1 MDRATKNEI
10 TATVDKQ
17 TLNGT
22 SNETNLIWAQVLPFA
37 IGLGLL
43 LSISTNLRMA
53 SFPVG
58 PGELMLA
65 VLGVWGVVYGKPWR
79 LWKTPVVLFWLLA
92 AVGMWLGSVLGNQ
105 KGALAAHHSMAYA
118 FTGSVTVGLAALL
131 RLQSD
136 AALRR
141 AIYWL
146 CVLTAVGLWFGFVVY
161 LSGDAV
167 WAQKLRMA
175 DGGDIRYSGWS
186 INPNQLAL
194 FFVPLPVW
202 VAALWRDVAQP
213 TRWQMAGFGLLLFA
227 LMLMGLLVRS
237 DGLFVVWVFEF
248 VILIMLRLR
257 WEMKAS
263 RMSLLGYA
271 LVMVLCVFLVK
282 TFAHGEVRKSVWCAV
297 ETISQGEGLWSA
309 KCYDGQAFQ
318 DQEAFRIGYSNPVEK
333 TGVREEL
340 WKHGLQACVQSPW
353 VGHGPG
359 EYSWH
364 STDANGGRTEAMESH
379 NITIDMLTQGGVLAG
394 GAWLAL
400 VSYLLIGAWRIR
412 DSYTFSVVLM
422 MAAFTF
428 FHNTRQ
434 PYFWFVLAFSYEAIR
449 RKLFV
454 SPPIA
459 KA

>member
-1 MDRATKNEI
+1 
-10 TATVDKQ
+10 
-17 TLNGT
+17 
-22 SNETNLIWAQVLPFA
+22 
-37 IGLGLL
+37 
-43 LSISTNLRMA
+43 
-53 SFPVG
+53 
-58 PGELMLA
+58 
-65 VLGVWGVVYGKPWR
+65 
-79 LWKTPVVLFWLLA
+79 
-92 AVGMWLGSVLGNQ
+92 
-105 KGALAAHHSMAYA
+105 
-118 FTGSVTVGLAALL
+118 VTVGLIALL
-131 RLQSD
+131 VQLSD
-136 AALRR
+136 AAVRR
-141 AIYWL
+141 SIFWL
-146 CVLTAVGLWFGFVVY
+146 TSLTAVVLWFGFVVY
-161 LSGDAV
+161 LSGEAEL
-167 WAQKLRMA
+167 AKQLHMA
-175 DGGDIRYSGWS
+175 DSGDIRYSGWS

-202 VAALWRDVAQP
+202 VAALWRDVAKP
-213 TRWQMAGFGLLLFA
+213 TQLQMAGFGLLLFA

-282 TFAHGEVRKSVWCAV
+282 TFAHGEVRKSVRCAV
-297 ETISQGEGLWSA
+297 ETMSQGEGLWSA
-309 KCYDGQAFQ
+309 KCYDGQAFN
-318 DQEAFRIGYSNPVEK
+318 DQEAFRIGYSDPLQK
-333 TGVREEL
+333 TGVRQEH
-340 WKHGLQACVQSPW
+340 WVHGLQSWWQSPW

-359 EYSWH
+359 EYSYN
-364 STDANGGRTEAMESH
+364 SIGDEKESH
-379 NITIDMLTQGGVLAG
+379 NITIDLLTQGGILAG

-454 SPPIA
+454 SPPTD

>member
-1 MDRATKNEI
+1 MSNF
-10 TATVDKQ
+10 KQ
-17 TLNGT
+17 K
-22 SNETNLIWAQVLPFA
+22 SEFQVVNLICVQTISLLL
-37 IGLGLL
+37 GLGLL
-43 LSISTNLRMA
+43 LSISTNLRIMV
-53 SFPVG
+53 FPIG
-58 PGELMLA
+58 PGELLLGMLGM
-65 VLGVWGVVYGKPWR
+65 LGILRGRTWR
-79 LWKTPVVLFWLLA
+79 LFKSPVVIFWTFALL
-92 AVGMWLGSVLGNQ
+92 GMLLGASVAPQRGS
-105 KGALAAHHSMAYA
+105 LATHHAMAYA
-118 FTGSVTVGLAALL
+118 FTAAVTIGLIALMTTL
-131 RLQSD
+131 SD
-136 AALRR
+136 AALHRV
-141 AIYWL
+141 IYWL
-146 CVLTAVGLWFGFVVY
+146 CTLTAISLWFGFVVY
-161 LSGDAV
+161 LSGDADL
-167 WAQKLRMA
+167 AKRLYMPDA
-175 DGGDIRYSGWS
+175 GDVRYTGWS

-202 VAALWRDVAQP
+202 VAAIWRDVSNP

-282 TFAHGEVRKSVWCAV
+282 TFAHGEVRKSVRCAV
-297 ETISQGEGLWSA
+297 ETLSQGEGLWSA

-318 DQEAFRIGYSNPVEK
+318 GHEVFRIGYSNPVEK

-340 WKHGLQACVQSPW
+340 WTHGLQAWLESPW
-353 VGHGPG
+353 VGYGPG
-359 EYSWH
+359 EYSWV
-364 STDANGGRTEAMESH
+364 SIGTNGMRSDFIESH
-379 NITIDMLTQGGVLAG
+379 NITIDLLTQGGLLAG

-400 VSYLLIGAWRIR
+400 VSYLLINAWRIR

-434 PYFWFVLAFSYEAIR
+434 PYFWFVLAMSYEAIR

-454 SPPIA
+454 SHTSD

>member
-1 MDRATKNEI
+1 MLQKKISKLGWAVRVKA
-10 TATVDKQ
+10 ADKFRIQ
-17 TLNGT
+17 
-22 SNETNLIWAQVLPFA
+22 IIPFV
-37 IGLGLL
+37 IGVAFL
-43 LSISTNLRMA
+43 LSISTNLRLA
-53 SFPVG
+53 TFPIG
-58 PGELMLA
+58 LGELLLA
-65 VLGVWGVVYGKPWR
+65 VLAVVG
-79 LWKTPVVLFWLLA
+79 LWSARPQLLCMKPVVMFWFVVLI
-92 AVGMWLGSVLGNQ
+92 GMAL
-105 KGALAAHHSMAYA
+105 GALIQGHTEPVGIRHSMAYL
-118 FTGSVTVGLAALL
+118 FTAGVSIGISGLLL
-131 RLQSD
+131 KLDD

-141 AIYWL
+141 SIFWL
-146 CVLTAVGLWFGFVVY
+146 SVLTAALLWFGFVMY
-161 LSGDAV
+161 LVGDSILMQQLLLV
-167 WAQKLRMA
+167 DSSDLRF
-175 DGGDIRYSGWS
+175 SGWS
-186 INPNQLAL
+186 TNPNQLAL

-202 VAALWRDVAQP
+202 VAALWRDVAKP
-213 TRWQMAGFGLLLFA
+213 TRLQMAGFGLLLFA

-282 TFAHGEVRKSVWCAV
+282 TFAHGEVRKSVRCAI

-309 KCYDGQAFQ
+309 KCYDGQAFK
-318 DQEAFRIGYSNPVEK
+318 DQEAFRIGYSDPLQK
-333 TGVREEL
+333 TGVRQEH
-340 WKHGLQACVQSPW
+340 WVHGLQSWWRSPW

-359 EYSWH
+359 EYSYN
-364 STDANGGRTEAMESH
+364 SIGSERESH
-379 NITIDMLTQGGVLAG
+379 NITIDLLTQGGLLAG

-449 RKLFV
+449 RRLFV
-454 SPPIA
+454 SPPND

>member
-1 MDRATKNEI
+1 MN
-10 TATVDKQ
+10 VSMDKQ
-17 TLNGT
+17 ELNRAG
-22 SNETNLIWAQVLPFA
+22 LVLAQFVPFV
-37 IGLGLL
+37 IGVGLL

-53 SFPVG
+53 AFPVG
-58 PGELMLA
+58 PGEILLA
-65 VLGVWGVVYGKPWR
+65 LLAIAGSLFGKPWH
-79 LWKTPVVLFWLLA
+79 LWKTPVVLFWLVA
-92 AVGMWLGSVLGNQ
+92 SMGMLLGTLVTVQ
-105 KGALAAHHSMAYA
+105 KGSLAAHHAMAYA
-118 FTGSVTVGLAALL
+118 FTASVTIGLVSLL
-131 RLQSD
+131 MQLSD

-141 AIYWL
+141 CIYWL
-146 CVLTAVGLWFGFVVY
+146 CILTAVGLWVGFVVY
-161 LSGDAV
+161 LSGDSAL
-167 WAQKLRMA
+167 AQKLHMA
-175 DGGDIRYSGWS
+175 EGGDVRYSGWS

-202 VAALWRDVAQP
+202 VAALWRDLARP
-213 TRWQMAGFGLLLFA
+213 TRLQMAGFGLLLFA

-282 TFAHGEVRKSVWCAV
+282 TFAHGEVRKSVRCAL
-297 ETISQGEGLWSA
+297 ETLSQGQGLWSV
-309 KCYDGQAFQ
+309 KCYDGQAFK

-333 TGVREEL
+333 TGVRQQL
-340 WKHGLQACVQSPW
+340 WTHGLQVWAESPW

-359 EYSWH
+359 EFSWYSI
-364 STDANGGRTEAMESH
+364 DANGGRTEAMESH
-379 NITIDMLTQGGVLAG
+379 NITIDLLTQGGLLAG
-394 GAWLAL
+394 LAWAAL
-400 VSYLLIGAWRIR
+400 VSHLLVRAWRIR

-434 PYFWFVLAFSYEAIR
+434 PYFWFVLAFSCEAIR
-449 RKLFV
+449 RRLFV
-454 SPPIA
+454 TPPTDQN
-459 KA
+459 

>member
-1 MDRATKNEI
+1 MDRKPKNEMN
-10 TATVDKQ
+10 ASVGKQ
-17 TLNGT
+17 ELSRAGF
-22 SNETNLIWAQVLPFA
+22 LGGALVPFVM
-37 IGLGLL
+37 GLGLL

-53 SFPVG
+53 AFPVG
-58 PGELMLA
+58 PGEVLLA
-65 VLGVWGVVYGKPWR
+65 LLGIVGALFGNLWR
-79 LWKTPVVLFWLLA
+79 VWKTPVVLFWLLA
-92 AVGMWLGSVLGNQ
+92 SLGMLLGALLATQ
-105 KGALAAHHSMAYA
+105 KGSLAAHHAMAYA
-118 FTGSVTVGLAALL
+118 FTASVTIGFVALL
-131 RLQSD
+131 MQLSD

-141 AIYWL
+141 AVYWL
-146 CVLTAVGLWFGFVVY
+146 CTLTAVSLWLGFVVY
-161 LSGDAV
+161 LSGNGGLAKQLHMTDA
-167 WAQKLRMA
+167 
-175 DGGDIRYSGWS
+175 GDVRYSGWS

-202 VAALWRDVAQP
+202 VAALWRDVVKP
-213 TRWQMAGFGLLLFA
+213 TRLQLAGFGLLLFA

-248 VILIMLRLR
+248 IILIMLRLR
-257 WEMKAS
+257 WEIKAS

-282 TFAHGEVRKSVWCAV
+282 TFAHGEVRKSVRCAV
-297 ETISQGEGLWSA
+297 ETLSQGEGLWST

-333 TGVREEL
+333 KGIREEL
-340 WKHGLQACVQSPW
+340 WKHGLQAWVQSPW
-353 VGHGPG
+353 VGNGPG

-364 STDANGGRTEAMESH
+364 STDALGGRTEVIESH
-379 NITIDMLTQGGVLAG
+379 NITIDLLTQGGILAG

-400 VSYLLIGAWRIR
+400 VSYLLVGAWRIR
-412 DSYTFSVVLM
+412 DSYAFSVVLM

-454 SPPIA
+454 SPPTD

>member
-1 MDRATKNEI
+1 MSTR
-10 TATVDKQ
+10 VGKQ
-17 TLNGT
+17 
-22 SNETNLIWAQVLPFA
+22 NLRKESFFWAQLLPFLM
-37 IGLGLL
+37 GLALL

-53 SFPVG
+53 AFPVG
-58 PGELMLA
+58 PGELVLVVLA
-65 VLGVWGVVYGKPWR
+65 VFGTLFGKPWR
-79 LWKTPVVLFWLLA
+79 FWKTPVVLFWLLA
-92 AVGMWLGSVLGNQ
+92 SMGMLLGALLATQ
-105 KGALAAHHSMAYA
+105 KGYLAARHSMAYA
-118 FTGSVTVGLAALL
+118 FTASVSIGLVALL
-131 RLQSD
+131 MQLSE

-146 CVLTAVGLWFGFVVY
+146 CTLTAVGLWFGFVVY
-161 LSGDAV
+161 LSGDSSL
-167 WAQKLRMA
+167 AQKLYMA
-175 DGGDIRYSGWS
+175 DGGDTRYYGWS

-202 VAALWRDVAQP
+202 VAALWREVAKP
-213 TRWQMAGFGLLLFA
+213 TWLQIAGFGMLLFA

-271 LVMVLCVFLVK
+271 MVMVLCVFLVK
-282 TFAHGEVRKSVWCAV
+282 TFAHGEVRKSVRCAV
-297 ETISQGEGLWSA
+297 ETIGQGEGLWSA
-309 KCYDGQAFQ
+309 KCYDGQAFK

-333 TGVREEL
+333 TGVRQEL
-340 WKHGLQACVQSPW
+340 WNQGLQAWVKSPW
-353 VGHGPG
+353 VGNGPG
-359 EYSWH
+359 EYSWY
-364 STDANGGRTEAMESH
+364 STDANGGRTEALESH
-379 NITIDMLTQGGVLAG
+379 NITIDLLTQGGILAG

-449 RKLFV
+449 RRLFV
-454 SPPIA
+454 SPPTD

>member
-1 MDRATKNEI
+1 MELKRSGLFWEHVVPA
-10 TATVDKQ
+10 
-17 TLNGT
+17 
-22 SNETNLIWAQVLPFA
+22 LIGAGF
-37 IGLGLL
+37 L
-43 LSISTNLRMA
+43 LSISTQLRMVA
-53 SFPVG
+53 FPVG
-58 PGELMLA
+58 PGELLLA
-65 VLGVWGVVYGKPWR
+65 VLAAVGVCGGVFYSQALP
-79 LWKTPVVLFWLLA
+79 LWKSPVVLFWWLA
-92 AVGMWLGSVLGNQ
+92 AVGMLMGAWAAPA
-105 KGALAAHHSMAYA
+105 KGPLASHHAMAYA
-118 FTGSVTVGLAALL
+118 FTGAVTLGVSALL
-131 RLQSD
+131 VQLSD

-146 CVLTAVGLWFGFVVY
+146 TVLTAACLWFGFVIY
-161 LSGDAV
+161 LMADPV
-167 WAQKLRMA
+167 LAQALHMA
-175 DGGDIRYSGWS
+175 DGGDVRYSGWS

-202 VAALWRDVAQP
+202 VAALWRNVAKP
-213 TRWQMAGFGLLLFA
+213 TRLQVAGFTLLLFA

-271 LVMVLCVFLVK
+271 MVMVLCVFLVK
-282 TFAHGEVRKSVWCAV
+282 TFAHGEVRKSVRCAV

-309 KCYDGQAFQ
+309 KCYDGQAFK

-333 TGVREEL
+333 TGVREDL
-340 WKHGLQACVQSPW
+340 WKHGLQAWVQSPW
-353 VGHGPG
+353 VGYGPG

-364 STDANGGRTEAMESH
+364 STGANGERSAAMESH
-379 NITIDMLTQGGVLAG
+379 NITIDMLTQGGILAG

-449 RKLFV
+449 RRLFV
-454 SPPIA
+454 LPPTD

>member
-1 MDRATKNEI
+1 MWQ
-10 TATVDKQ
+10 TAV
-17 TLNGT
+17 
-22 SNETNLIWAQVLPFA
+22 PFA
-37 IGLGLL
+37 VGFALL
-43 LSISTNLRMA
+43 LSISTNLRLA
-53 SFPVG
+53 AFPVG
-58 PGELMLA
+58 PGELILA
-65 VLGVWGVVYGKPWR
+65 LLAAAGVWFGKPWQ
-79 LWKTPVVLFWLLA
+79 LWKTPVVLFWLCAGLGMLLGA
-92 AVGMWLGSVLGNQ
+92 AFAD
-105 KGALAAHHSMAYA
+105 KPGALAVHHAMAYA
-118 FTGSVTVGLAALL
+118 FTGAVTVGLVALSVQL
-131 RLQSD
+131 SD
-136 AALRR
+136 VAVRR
-141 AIYWL
+141 SIFWL
-146 CVLTAVGLWFGFVVY
+146 TTLTALFLWFGFVVY
-161 LSGDAV
+161 LSGDVELAK
-167 WAQKLRMA
+167 QLHMA
-175 DGGDIRYSGWS
+175 DGGDVRYSGWS

-202 VAALWRDVAQP
+202 IAALWRDVANP
-213 TRWQMAGFGLLLFA
+213 NRWQMAGFGLLLFA

-282 TFAHGEVRKSVWCAV
+282 TFAHGEVRKSVRCAV
-297 ETISQGEGLWSA
+297 ETLIQGEGLWSA
-309 KCYDGQAFQ
+309 KCYDGQAFK

-340 WKHGLQACVQSPW
+340 WKHGLQAWLESPW

-359 EYSWH
+359 EYSWV
-364 STDANGGRTEAMESH
+364 STDANGGRSDIMESH
-379 NITIDMLTQGGVLAG
+379 NITIDLLTQGGLLAG
-394 GAWLAL
+394 FAWIAL
-400 VSYLLIGAWRIR
+400 VSYLLINAWRIR

-434 PYFWFVLAFSYEAIR
+434 PYFWFVLAMSYEAIR

-454 SPPIA
+454 SHTSE

>member
-1 MDRATKNEI
+1 VN
-10 TATVDKQ
+10 KQ
-17 TLNGT
+17 VQEMKPNFMWQTG
-22 SNETNLIWAQVLPFA
+22 VPFA
-37 IGLGLL
+37 LGFALL
-43 LSISTNLRMA
+43 LSICTNLRMVA
-53 SFPVG
+53 FPVG

-65 VLGVWGVVYGKPWR
+65 LLAAAGVCFGKTWR
-79 LWKTPVVLFWLLA
+79 LWRTPVVLFWLCAGL
-92 AVGMWLGSVLGNQ
+92 GMVLGAALAD
-105 KGALAAHHSMAYA
+105 KRGALAAHHAMAYA
-118 FTGSVTVGLAALL
+118 FTGAVTVGLLALL
-131 RLQSD
+131 VQLCD

-141 AIYWL
+141 SIFWL
-146 CVLTAVGLWFGFVVY
+146 TSLTALVLWFGFVVY
-161 LSGDAV
+161 LSGDALL
-167 WAQKLRMA
+167 AKQLHMA

-202 VAALWRDVAQP
+202 VAALWRDVARP
-213 TRWQMAGFGLLLFA
+213 TRLQMAGFALLLFA

-282 TFAHGEVRKSVWCAV
+282 TFAHGEVRKSVRCAV

-333 TGVREEL
+333 TGVRQQL
-340 WKHGLQACVQSPW
+340 WQHGLQTWVQSPW

-359 EYSWH
+359 EYSWV
-364 STDANGGRTEAMESH
+364 STDGNGGRTEVMESH
-379 NITIDMLTQGGVLAG
+379 NITIDLLTQGGIFAGLA
-394 GAWLAL
+394 WIAL
-400 VSYLLIGAWRIR
+400 VSYLLINAWRIQ

-422 MAAFTF
+422 MAVFTF

-449 RKLFV
+449 RRLFV
-454 SPPIA
+454 SSHND

>member
-1 MDRATKNEI
+1 MNKQVEEMKPNVMWQ
-10 TATVDKQ
+10 TAV
-17 TLNGT
+17 
-22 SNETNLIWAQVLPFA
+22 PFA
-37 IGLGLL
+37 LGFTLL
-43 LSISTNLRMA
+43 LSISTNLRLVA
-53 SFPVG
+53 FPVG

-65 VLGVWGVVYGKPWR
+65 LLAVAGIWLGKTWR
-79 LWKTPVVLFWLLA
+79 LWRTPVVLFWLCAGLSMLLG
-92 AVGMWLGSVLGNQ
+92 AVFAD
-105 KGALAAHHSMAYA
+105 KPGALAAHHAMAYA
-118 FTGSVTVGLAALL
+118 FTGAVTVGLAALL
-131 RLQSD
+131 VQLND
-136 AALRR
+136 AAVRR
-141 AIYWL
+141 SIFWL
-146 CVLTAVGLWFGFVVY
+146 TSLTAVVLWFGFVVY
-161 LSGDAV
+161 LSGDVGLAK
-167 WAQKLRMA
+167 QLHMA

-202 VAALWRDVAQP
+202 VAALWRDVAKP
-213 TRWQMAGFGLLLFA
+213 TWLQMAGFGLLLFA

-263 RMSLLGYA
+263 RLSLLGYA

-282 TFAHGEVRKSVWCAV
+282 TFAHGEVRKSVRCAV
-297 ETISQGEGLWSA
+297 ETLSQGEGLWSA

-318 DQEAFRIGYSNPVEK
+318 DQEAYRIGYSDPVAK

-340 WKHGLQACVQSPW
+340 WTHGLQAWLESPW
-353 VGHGPG
+353 VGYGPG
-359 EYSWH
+359 EYSWV
-364 STDANGGRTEAMESH
+364 STDANGGRSDFMESH
-379 NITIDMLTQGGVLAG
+379 NITIDMLTQGGLLAG
-394 GAWLAL
+394 GAWIAL
-400 VSYLLIGAWRIR
+400 VSFLLINAWRIR

-434 PYFWFVLAFSYEAIR
+434 PYFWFVLAMSYEAIR

-454 SPPIA
+454 SHA
-459 KA
+459 SDKA

>member
-1 MDRATKNEI
+1 MNKYVEVMKPNVTWQMAV
-10 TATVDKQ
+10 A
-17 TLNGT
+17 
-22 SNETNLIWAQVLPFA
+22 FA
-37 IGLGLL
+37 LGFALL
-43 LSISTNLRMA
+43 LSISTNLRLVA
-53 SFPVG
+53 FPVG
-58 PGELMLA
+58 PGELLLA
-65 VLGVWGVVYGKPWR
+65 LLAAAGVWFGKPWQLR
-79 LWKTPVVLFWLLA
+79 KTPVVLFWLCAGL
-92 AVGMWLGSVLGNQ
+92 GMVLGSAFADKPGV
-105 KGALAAHHSMAYA
+105 LAAHHAMAYA
-118 FTGSVTVGLAALL
+118 FTGTVTVGLLALL
-131 RLQSD
+131 VQLSD
-136 AALRR
+136 AAVRR
-141 AIYWL
+141 SIFWL
-146 CVLTAVGLWFGFVVY
+146 TSLTAVVLWFGFVVY

-167 WAQKLRMA
+167 LAKQLHMA
-175 DGGDIRYSGWS
+175 DGGDVRYSGWS

-202 VAALWRDVAQP
+202 VAALWRDVAKP
-213 TRWQMAGFGLLLFA
+213 TRLQMAGFGLLLFA

-282 TFAHGEVRKSVWCAV
+282 TFAHGEVRKSVRCAI
-297 ETISQGEGLWSA
+297 ETIGQGEGLWSA
-309 KCYDGQAFQ
+309 KCYDGQAFK

-333 TGVREEL
+333 TGIREEL
-340 WKHGLQACVQSPW
+340 WKHGLQAWAQSPW
-353 VGHGPG
+353 VGYGPG
-359 EYSWH
+359 EYSWA

-379 NITIDMLTQGGVLAG
+379 NITIDLLTQGGLLAG
-394 GAWLAL
+394 GAWLVL

-449 RKLFV
+449 RRLFV
-454 SPPIA
+454 SLPTD

>member
-1 MDRATKNEI
+1 MNKNI
-10 TATVDKQ
+10 FSVT
-17 TLNGT
+17 
-22 SNETNLIWAQVLPFA
+22 VLPF
-37 IGLGLL
+37 LL
-43 LSISTNLRMA
+43 AFALVLSISTNLRLDV
-53 SFPVG
+53 FPIG
-58 PGELMLA
+58 PGEIFLGLIAIIGFAISDAGQLSRSPFLA
-65 VLGVWGVVYGKPWR
+65 FWFLVL
-79 LWKTPVVLFWLLA
+79 L
-92 AVGMWLGSVLGNQ
+92 GMALGSVVGDQRGYLSV
-105 KGALAAHHSMAYA
+105 HHAMAYLFVA
-118 FTGSVTVGLAALL
+118 VITIGLLLLITQFTDL
-131 RLQSD
+131 
-136 AALRR
+136 ALRR
-141 AIYWL
+141 LLFGL
-146 CVLTAVGLWFGFVVY
+146 CILTATFLWLGFFVY
-161 LSGDAV
+161 LSGDV
-167 WAQKLRMA
+167 ENAQKLYMA
-175 DGGDIRYSGWS
+175 NAGDIRYTGWS
-186 INPNQLAL
+186 INANQLAL

-202 VAALWRDVAQP
+202 LAALWREVSKP
-213 TRWQMAGFGLLLFA
+213 TQLQMTGFGLLLFA

-282 TFAHGEVRKSVWCAV
+282 TFAHGEVRKSVRCAI

-309 KCYDGQAFQ
+309 KCYDDQAFK
-318 DQEAFRIGYSNPVEK
+318 DQEAFRIGYSDPLQK
-333 TGVREEL
+333 TGVRQEH
-340 WKHGLQACVQSPW
+340 WVHGLQSWWRSPW

-359 EYSWH
+359 EYSYN
-364 STDANGGRTEAMESH
+364 SIGDEKESH
-379 NITIDMLTQGGVLAG
+379 NITIDLLTQGGILAG

-400 VSYLLIGAWRIR
+400 VSYLLLGAWRIR

-449 RKLFV
+449 RRLFV
-454 SPPIA
+454 SPPTD

>member
-1 MDRATKNEI
+1 MNAN
-10 TATVDKQ
+10 VDKQ
-17 TLNGT
+17 VLGR
-22 SNETNLIWAQVLPFA
+22 LGLGWAKIIPFV
-37 IGLGLL
+37 IGLSLL

-58 PGELMLA
+58 PGEILLA
-65 VLGVWGVVYGKPWR
+65 LLAIVGALFGKPWR
-79 LWKTPVVLFWLLA
+79 LWKTPVVLFWVLA
-92 AVGMWLGSVLGNQ
+92 SMGMMLGALVTAQ
-105 KGALAAHHSMAYA
+105 KGSLAAHHAMAYA
-118 FTGSVTVGLAALL
+118 FTAGVTIGLVALL
-131 RLQSD
+131 MQLSD
-136 AALRR
+136 VALKR
-141 AIYWL
+141 AVSWL
-146 CVLTAVGLWFGFVVY
+146 CTLTAAGLWFGFVVY
-161 LSGDAV
+161 LSGDVAL
-167 WAQKLRMA
+167 AKNLLMA
-175 DGGDIRYSGWS
+175 DGGDVRYSGWS

-202 VAALWRDVAQP
+202 VAALWRDVATP
-213 TRWQMAGFGLLLFA
+213 TRLQMAGFALLLFA

-282 TFAHGEVRKSVWCAV
+282 TFAHGEVRKSVRCAV

-309 KCYDGQAFQ
+309 RCYDGQAFK

-333 TGVREEL
+333 TGVRQQL
-340 WKHGLQACVQSPW
+340 WTHGLQIWLQSPW

-364 STDANGGRTEAMESH
+364 STGVNGERSGIMESH
-379 NITIDMLTQGGVLAG
+379 NITIDLLTQGGILAG

-434 PYFWFVLAFSYEAIR
+434 PYFWFVLAFSHEAIR
-449 RKLFV
+449 RGLFV
-454 SPPIA
+454 TPPTERA
-459 KA
+459 

>member
-1 MDRATKNEI
+1 VIADIE
-10 TATVDKQ
+10 DKFR
-17 TLNGT
+17 TR
-22 SNETNLIWAQVLPFA
+22 IIPFA
-37 IGLGLL
+37 IGVALL
-43 LSISTNLRMA
+43 LSISTNLRFA
-53 SFPVG
+53 TFPLGVG
-58 PGELMLA
+58 DLLLA
-65 VLGVWGVVYGKPWR
+65 VLAVVGMWSVHPQSLYVKPVVVFWGVV
-79 LWKTPVVLFWLLA
+79 L
-92 AVGMWLGSVLGNQ
+92 VGMAL
-105 KGALAAHHSMAYA
+105 GALFQGYIEPVGIRHSMAYL
-118 FTGSVTVGLAALL
+118 FTAAVSIGISALL
-131 RLQSD
+131 LSLENS
-136 AALRR
+136 ALRR
-141 AIYWL
+141 SVLWL
-146 CVLTAVGLWFGFVVY
+146 SVLTAVLLWFGFVVY
-161 LSGDAV
+161 LSGDSALMQQLLLV
-167 WAQKLRMA
+167 DSSDLRF
-175 DGGDIRYSGWS
+175 SGWS
-186 INPNQLAL
+186 TNPNQLAL

-202 VAALWRDVAQP
+202 VAALWRDLAKP
-213 TRWQMAGFGLLLFA
+213 TRLQMASFGMLLFA

-282 TFAHGEVRKSVWCAV
+282 TFAHGEVRKSVRCAV
-297 ETISQGEGLWSA
+297 DTISQGEGFWSA
-309 KCYDGQAFQ
+309 KCYDGQAFK
-318 DQEAFRIGYSNPVEK
+318 DQEAFRIGYSDPLQK
-333 TGVREEL
+333 TGVRQEH
-340 WKHGLQACVQSPW
+340 WVHGLESWLQSPW

-359 EYSWH
+359 EYSYN
-364 STDANGGRTEAMESH
+364 SIGGEKESH
-379 NITIDMLTQGGVLAG
+379 NITIDLLTQGGILAG

-449 RKLFV
+449 RGLFV
-454 SPPIA
+454 SPPTD

>member
-1 MDRATKNEI
+1 VNKPVEVMKPNVTWQKA
-10 TATVDKQ
+10 
-17 TLNGT
+17 
-22 SNETNLIWAQVLPFA
+22 LPFA
-37 IGLGLL
+37 LGFSLL
-43 LSISTNLRMA
+43 LSISTNLRLA
-53 SFPVG
+53 AFPVG
-58 PGELMLA
+58 PGELLLA
-65 VLGVWGVVYGKPWR
+65 LLGAVGVWFGKPWR
-79 LWKTPVVLFWLLA
+79 LWKTPVVLFWLCA
-92 AVGMWLGSVLGNQ
+92 WLGMVLGAAFAD
-105 KGALAAHHSMAYA
+105 KPGALAAHHAMAYA
-118 FTGSVTVGLAALL
+118 FTGAVTVGLLALL
-131 RLQSD
+131 VQLSD
-136 AALRR
+136 TAVRKS
-141 AIYWL
+141 IFWL
-146 CVLTAVGLWFGFVVY
+146 TTLTAVVLWFGFVVY

-167 WAQKLRMA
+167 LAKQLHMA

-202 VAALWRDVAQP
+202 VAALWRDVAKP
-213 TRWQMAGFGLLLFA
+213 TRLQMAGFALLLFA

-271 LVMVLCVFLVK
+271 MVMVLCVFLVK
-282 TFAHGEVRKSVWCAV
+282 TFAHGEVRKSVRCAV
-297 ETISQGEGLWSA
+297 ETLSQGEGLWSA
-309 KCYDGQAFQ
+309 RCYDGQAFK
-318 DQEAFRIGYSNPVEK
+318 DQEAFRIGYSDPVAK

-340 WKHGLQACVQSPW
+340 WIHGLLAWVESPW
-353 VGHGPG
+353 VGYGPG
-359 EYSWH
+359 EYSWYL
-364 STDANGGRTEAMESH
+364 TEANGERSAIMESH
-379 NITIDMLTQGGVLAG
+379 NITIDMLTQGGILAG
-394 GAWLAL
+394 CAWLAL

-449 RKLFV
+449 RGLFV
-454 SPPIA
+454 SPPTD

>member
-1 MDRATKNEI
+1 MKKLVNEI
-10 TATVDKQ
+10 ATNVMQ
-17 TLNGT
+17 Q
-22 SNETNLIWAQVLPFA
+22 QVAPFA
-37 IGLGLL
+37 LGCALL
-43 LSISTNLRMA
+43 LSISTNLRFA
-53 SFPVG
+53 AFPVG
-58 PGELMLA
+58 PGELLLA
-65 VLGVWGVVYGKPWR
+65 LLGAAGVWFGKPWR
-79 LWKTPVVLFWLLA
+79 RWKTPVVLFWLCAGL
-92 AVGMWLGSVLGNQ
+92 GMVLGAAFAD
-105 KGALAAHHSMAYA
+105 KPGALAAHHAMAYA
-118 FTGSVTVGLAALL
+118 FTGAVTVGLLALL
-131 RLQSD
+131 VQLSD
-136 AALRR
+136 EAVRR
-141 AIYWL
+141 SIFCLAS
-146 CVLTAVGLWFGFVVY
+146 LTAVVLWFGFVVY
-161 LSGDAV
+161 LSGDLELAK
-167 WAQKLRMA
+167 QLHMA

-202 VAALWRDVAQP
+202 VAALWRDVANP
-213 TRWQMAGFGLLLFA
+213 TRLQMTGFGLLLFA

-271 LVMVLCVFLVK
+271 FVMVLCVFLVK
-282 TFAHGEVRKSVWCAV
+282 TFAHGEVRKSVRCAA
-297 ETISQGEGLWSA
+297 ETISQGEGLWSN
-309 KCYDGQAFQ
+309 KCYDGQAFK
-318 DQEAFRIGYSNPVEK
+318 DQEAFRLGYSDPLQK
-333 TGVREEL
+333 TGVRQEH
-340 WKHGLQACVQSPW
+340 WVHGLQSWWHSPW

-359 EYSWH
+359 EYSYN
-364 STDANGGRTEAMESH
+364 SIGGEKESH
-379 NITIDMLTQGGVLAG
+379 NITIDLLTQGGVLAG

-434 PYFWFVLAFSYEAIR
+434 PYLWFVLAFSYEAIR

-454 SPPIA
+454 SPPTD
-459 KA
+459 KG

>member
-1 MDRATKNEI
+1 M
-10 TATVDKQ
+10 
-17 TLNGT
+17 
-22 SNETNLIWAQVLPFA
+22 
-37 IGLGLL
+37 GLGLL
-43 LSISTNLRMA
+43 LSISTNLRLA
-53 SFPVG
+53 AFPVG
-58 PGELMLA
+58 PGELLLA
-65 VLGVWGVVYGKPWR
+65 LLALVGTVVGKPWR

-92 AVGMWLGSVLGNQ
+92 STGLLLGALFTNQ
-105 KGALAAHHSMAYA
+105 KGFLAAHHGMAYA
-118 FTGSVTVGLAALL
+118 FTASVTLGLVAMMMHL
-131 RLQSD
+131 SD

-146 CVLTAVGLWFGFVVY
+146 CTVTAVVLWFGFVVY
-161 LSGDAV
+161 LSGDAEL
-167 WAQKLRMA
+167 AKQLHMA

-202 VAALWRDVAQP
+202 VAALWRDVAKP
-213 TRWQMAGFGLLLFA
+213 TRIQMAGFGLLLFA

-282 TFAHGEVRKSVWCAV
+282 TFAHGEMRKSVRCAV
-297 ETISQGEGLWSA
+297 ETLSQGEGLWSA

-340 WKHGLQACVQSPW
+340 WRHGLLAWAQSPW
-353 VGHGPG
+353 VGFGPG

-364 STDANGGRTEAMESH
+364 STDSNGGRTEAMESH
-379 NITIDMLTQGGVLAG
+379 NITIDLLTQGGILAG

-449 RKLFV
+449 RGLFV
-454 SPPIA
+454 SPPTD

>member
-1 MDRATKNEI
+1 MFWEQVVPA
-10 TATVDKQ
+10 
-17 TLNGT
+17 
-22 SNETNLIWAQVLPFA
+22 LIGAGF
-37 IGLGLL
+37 L
-43 LSISTNLRMA
+43 LSISTQLRMA
-53 SFPVG
+53 AFPVG
-58 PGELMLA
+58 PGELLLA
-65 VLGVWGVVYGKPWR
+65 VLAAVGVCGCVLYSQAWQ
-79 LWKTPVVLFWLLA
+79 LWKSPVVLFWWLA
-92 AVGMWLGSVLGNQ
+92 AVGMLMGAWAAPA
-105 KGALAAHHSMAYA
+105 KGPLASHHAMAYA
-118 FTGSVTVGLAALL
+118 FTGAVTLGVSALL
-131 RLQSD
+131 VQLSD

-146 CVLTAVGLWFGFVVY
+146 TVLTAACLWFGFVFY
-161 LSGDAV
+161 LMADPVLAQALHMTDLGDA
-167 WAQKLRMA
+167 
-175 DGGDIRYSGWS
+175 RYSGWS

-202 VAALWRDVAQP
+202 VAALWRDVAKP
-213 TRWQMAGFGLLLFA
+213 TRLQVAGFTLLLFA

-282 TFAHGEVRKSVWCAV
+282 TFAHGEVRKSVRCAV
-297 ETISQGEGLWSA
+297 QTLSQGEGLWSA

-318 DQEAFRIGYSNPVEK
+318 DQEAYRIGYSDPVAK
-333 TGVREEL
+333 TGVRQQL
-340 WKHGLQACVQSPW
+340 WTNGLQKWAESPW

-359 EYSWH
+359 EYSWY
-364 STDANGGRTEAMESH
+364 SIDANGGRTEEIESH
-379 NITIDMLTQGGVLAG
+379 NITIDLLTQGGVLAG
-394 GAWLAL
+394 VAWVVL
-400 VSYLLIGAWRIR
+400 VAYLLVRAWRIR

-434 PYFWFVLAFSYEAIR
+434 PYFWFVFAFSYEAIR

-454 SPPIA
+454 SPPTD

>member
-1 MDRATKNEI
+1 VNNQVEEMKPNTMWQ
-10 TATVDKQ
+10 TAV
-17 TLNGT
+17 
-22 SNETNLIWAQVLPFA
+22 PFA
-37 IGLGLL
+37 LGFALL
-43 LSISTNLRMA
+43 SSISTNLRLA

-58 PGELMLA
+58 PGELLLA
-65 VLGVWGVVYGKPWR
+65 LLAAAGAWVGKPWQ
-79 LWKTPVVLFWLLA
+79 LWKTPVVLFWLCALL
-92 AVGMWLGSVLGNQ
+92 GMVLGAAFAD
-105 KGALAAHHSMAYA
+105 KPGALAAHHAMAYA
-118 FTGSVTVGLAALL
+118 FTGAVTVGLLALL
-131 RLQSD
+131 VSLSD
-136 AALRR
+136 AAVRKS
-141 AIYWL
+141 IFWL
-146 CVLTAVGLWFGFVVY
+146 TTLTAVVLWFGFVVY
-161 LSGDAV
+161 LSGDALL
-167 WAQKLRMA
+167 AKQLHMA

-202 VAALWRDVAQP
+202 VAALWRDVAKP
-213 TRWQMAGFGLLLFA
+213 TRLQMAGFGLLLFA

-282 TFAHGEVRKSVWCAV
+282 TFAHGEVRKSVRCAV
-297 ETISQGEGLWSA
+297 ETIGQGEGLWSA
-309 KCYDGQAFQ
+309 KCYDGQAFK

-340 WKHGLQACVQSPW
+340 WKHGLQAWAQSPW
-353 VGHGPG
+353 VGYGPG
-359 EYSWH
+359 EYSWI
-364 STDANGGRTEAMESH
+364 STDASGGRTDFMESH
-379 NITIDMLTQGGVLAG
+379 NITIDMLTQGGILAG
-394 GAWLAL
+394 AAWLAL

-454 SPPIA
+454 SPPA
-459 KA
+459 DKA

>member
-1 MDRATKNEI
+1 MNASVEK
-10 TATVDKQ
+10 
-17 TLNGT
+17 
-22 SNETNLIWAQVLPFA
+22 QVLGRVRLVWGQLVPFA
-37 IGLGLL
+37 MGLGLL

-58 PGELMLA
+58 PGELLLA
-65 VLGVWGVVYGKPWR
+65 LLAIVGTLFGKPWR
-79 LWKTPVVLFWLLA
+79 LWKTPVMLFWLLA
-92 AVGMWLGSVLGNQ
+92 STGLLLGSLFTNQ
-105 KGALAAHHSMAYA
+105 KGSLADHHGMAYA
-118 FTGSVTVGLAALL
+118 FTASVTLGLIALMMQL
-131 RLQSD
+131 ND

-141 AIYWL
+141 VIYWL
-146 CVLTAVGLWFGFVVY
+146 CSLTAIGLWFGFLVY
-161 LSGDAV
+161 LSGDADL
-167 WAQKLRMA
+167 AKQLHMA
-175 DGGDIRYSGWS
+175 DAGDIRYTGWS

-202 VAALWRDVAQP
+202 VAALWRDVAMP
-213 TRWQMAGFGLLLFA
+213 TRLQMAGFGLLLFA

-248 VILIMLRLR
+248 VILIMLRMR

-282 TFAHGEVRKSVWCAV
+282 TFAHGEVRKSVRCAV
-297 ETISQGEGLWSA
+297 KTISQGEGLWSA

-340 WKHGLQACVQSPW
+340 WRHGVQAWAQSPW
-353 VGHGPG
+353 VGYGPG

-364 STDANGGRTEAMESH
+364 STDSNGGRTQAMESH
-379 NITIDMLTQGGVLAG
+379 NITIDLLTQGGILAG

-400 VSYLLIGAWRIR
+400 ASYLLIGAWRIR

-422 MAAFTF
+422 MTAFTF

-449 RKLFV
+449 RRLFV
-454 SPPIA
+454 SPHA
-459 KA
+459 DKA

>member
-1 MDRATKNEI
+1 MKKVRSDDMPIWQRVI
-10 TATVDKQ
+10 PF
-17 TLNGT
+17 
-22 SNETNLIWAQVLPFA
+22 LIGISF
-37 IGLGLL
+37 L
-43 LSISTNLRMA
+43 LSISTNLRMVI
-53 SFPVG
+53 FPVG
-58 PGELMLA
+58 LGELLLTLLA
-65 VLGVWGVVYGKPWR
+65 VWGYIIGHIETQWR
-79 LWKTPVVLFWLLA
+79 SPVIEFWLVAGLGMLLGAVSADHPGTLA
-92 AVGMWLGSVLGNQ
+92 S
-105 KGALAAHHSMAYA
+105 HHAMAYGFTA
-118 FTGSVTVGLAALL
+118 FVSIGLCVLL
-131 RLQSD
+131 VQLND
-136 AALRR
+136 AALRK

-146 CVLTAVGLWFGFVVY
+146 TVLTAVCLWFGFIVY
-161 LSGDAV
+161 LSGNAEMASRLHMTDASDV
-167 WAQKLRMA
+167 
-175 DGGDIRYSGWS
+175 RYSGWS
-186 INPNQLAL
+186 VNPNQLAL

-202 VAALWRDVAQP
+202 VAALWRDVIHP
-213 TRWQMAGFGLLLFA
+213 SRLQMLGFGVLLFA

-271 LVMVLCVFLVK
+271 LVMMLCVFLVK
-282 TFAHGEVRKSVWCAV
+282 TFAHGEVRKSVRCAV
-297 ETISQGEGLWSA
+297 ETLSQGEGLWSA
-309 KCYDGQAFQ
+309 KCYDGQAFK

-340 WKHGLQACVQSPW
+340 WKHGLQAWAQSPW
-353 VGHGPG
+353 LGYGPG

-364 STDANGGRTEAMESH
+364 STDSNGGRTEVIESH
-379 NITIDMLTQGGVLAG
+379 NITIDMLTQGGLLAG
-394 GAWLAL
+394 LAWIAL

-434 PYFWFVLAFSYEAIR
+434 PYFWFVLAFSHEAIR

-454 SPPIA
+454 SPPTD